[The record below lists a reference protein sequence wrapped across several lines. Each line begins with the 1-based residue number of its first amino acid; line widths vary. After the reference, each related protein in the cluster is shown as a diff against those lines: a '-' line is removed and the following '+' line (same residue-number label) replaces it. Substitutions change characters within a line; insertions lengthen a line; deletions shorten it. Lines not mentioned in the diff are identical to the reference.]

1 MKKYLFLFAV
11 LCSLVGHAQLKAR
24 IANDHFSRLE
34 YALAAPIYSE
44 LSQKFLKQKKK
55 DPAHYEYT
63 RRAAFSHLKTFAVS
77 EASRN
82 YQVLRNANQLN
93 ENDRENYIQALRY
106 TAQYPEAL
114 ELANESFKL
123 YPSNSF
129 FKRFVTDHELLN
141 GILDDSLRYLIYPL
155 QLNSEKGDFAP
166 ALYENQLIFASK
178 ADNAKTFNV
187 RYGWDNDYFLNLRS
201 ADLTSDST
209 TSRGQLLKK
218 EFLTKAHDGPVAFNS
233 SGDEMVITRN
243 RIEKNKDKDI
253 LRLGLYFSKKVNGIW
268 TDPVA
273 FQFNSPSFST
283 GHAVFAD
290 NDKTLYF
297 VSDMDGGFGG
307 SDLYVCSKQPDGSW
321 SVPKNMG
328 STINTAQ
335 QELFPFVKD
344 SVLYFA
350 SNGHFGLGGL
360 DVFEYDLRRPR
371 SLKNLGYPINTS
383 SDDFGLIDKNNGEQG
398 FFSSNRGD
406 NIDRIYSF
414 KQVPIHIELVG
425 IVYASFTER
434 ESIPNQ
440 EVLLINETKGT
451 RLTLITN
458 EFGQFI
464 APIEKNCSYRL
475 STEKEEFILL
485 RDATFTTDGI
495 KQDSTFFAD
504 LPLKPTTLQVRLRV
518 VEMGTGKVIPYAK
531 ATITDYELNKES
543 IIHTDEDGIVTI
555 KVDRNKNYWAHASKK
570 GFIDGNVA
578 FNSANENDKIID
590 LELKLPPIVKGDV
603 FKLENIFYDLNK
615 STLRPESMMA
625 LDKLADFIIK
635 NDVKIELS
643 SHTDARGSDAY
654 NLKLSQARAQ
664 SCVDYLISK
673 GVKKTQIIAKGYGE
687 TKLINRCKNNVECP
701 EDLHQENRR
710 TEVKI
715 L

>member
-1 MKKYLFLFAV
+1 MKKIFVLLAFLCTLSA
-11 LCSLVGHAQLKAR
+11 HAQLKSR
-24 IANDHFSRLE
+24 IANDHYIRME

-55 DPAHYEYT
+55 ISANYEYV
-63 RRAAFSHLKTFAVS
+63 RRAAFAHLKTFSSA
-77 EASRN
+77 EAIKH
-82 YQVLRNANQLN
+82 YKILKQANQLT
-93 ENDRENYIQALRY
+93 ETDRENYLQALRY
-106 TAQYPEAL
+106 NGQYAEGTA
-114 ELANESFKL
+114 LANESLSLF
-123 YPSNSF
+123 PNNTF
-129 FKRFVTDHELLN
+129 FIRFVADHGLLTV
-141 GILDDSLRYLIYPL
+141 LFEDSLRYRIYPL

-166 ALYENQLIFASK
+166 VVYGNQLMYASK
-178 ADNAKTFNV
+178 ADNARTFQT
-187 RYGWDNDYFLNLRS
+187 RYGWDNDYFLNIRS
-201 ADLTSDST
+201 AQLTSDST
-209 TSRGQLLKK
+209 TSKGELLKK

-233 SGDEMVITRN
+233 TGDEMVITRN
-243 RIEKNKDKDI
+243 RIEKNKDKDV
-253 LRLGLYFSKKVNGIW
+253 LRLGLYFSKKVNGVW
-268 TDPVA
+268 TDPVP
-273 FQFNSPSFST
+273 FQFNSKAFST

-290 NDKTLYF
+290 NDKSLYF
-297 VSDMDGGFGG
+297 VSDMDGGLGG
-307 SDLYVCSKQPDGSW
+307 ADVYVCYKQADGNW
-321 SVPKNMG
+321 SVPKNLG
-328 STINTAQ
+328 SPVNTEK
-335 QELFPFVKD
+335 QEMFPFVQD

-360 DVFEYDLRRPR
+360 DLFAYDLGKPR
-371 SLKNLGYPINTS
+371 SLRNLGYPINTS
-383 SDDFGLIDKNNGEQG
+383 SDDFGLIGMNEGQQG

-414 KQVPIHIELVG
+414 KQVPIHLELVG

-440 EVLLINETKGT
+440 PVLLINETTGEKT
-451 RLTLITN
+451 TLITN

-475 STEKEEFILL
+475 STEKEEFVLL
-485 RDATFTTDGI
+485 RDATFTTNGI

-518 VEMGTGKVIPYAK
+518 VEMGSGKVIPYAK
-531 ATITDYELNKES
+531 ATITDYQLSKES
-543 IIHTDEDGIVTI
+543 VLHTDEDGIVTI
-555 KVDRNKNYWAHASKK
+555 KVDRNKNYWAHAAKK
-570 GFIDGNVA
+570 GFMDGNVA

-615 STLRPESMMA
+615 STLRPESMLA
-625 LDKLADFIIK
+625 LDKLADFIVK
-635 NDVKIELS
+635 NEVRIELS

-673 GVKKTQIIAKGYGE
+673 GVKKSQIIAKGYGE